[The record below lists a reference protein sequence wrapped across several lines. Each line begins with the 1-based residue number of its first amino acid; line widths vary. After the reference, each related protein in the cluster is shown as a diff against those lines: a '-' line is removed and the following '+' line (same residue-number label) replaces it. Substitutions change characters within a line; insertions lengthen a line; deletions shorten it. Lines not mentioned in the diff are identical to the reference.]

1 MVRDSSIQCTG
12 RVDDAEHQLQ
22 VLSDQHSPASLQ
34 LFGHTTAAQRAA
46 GERCLFPLALVDRH
60 ENAPAASADSAQGRN
75 L

>member
-1 MVRDSSIQCTG
+1 MLTTIRSRSCYT
-12 RVDDAEHQLQ
+12 RKREHQLQ

-46 GERCLFPLALVDRH
+46 GERRLVPHALVPSH
-60 ENAPAASADSAQGRN
+60 ENAQAASADSAQGRN